1 MSNAEQS
8 QVEQVL
14 ASPATSTWL
23 RNALTEA
30 LQRDPIDAANDA
42 EALSELLSA
51 RCEDLLQKATR

>member
-1 MSNAEQS
+1 MSSAEQS

-51 RCEDLLQKATR
+51 RCEDLLQKAAR

>member
-1 MSNAEQS
+1 
-8 QVEQVL
+8 VL

>member
-1 MSNAEQS
+1 MPNTEQN

-23 RNALTEA
+23 RNSLTAA